1 MADYLYRQQFSGSQ
15 WAERIVVPQP
25 VRLNRHESS
34 EDGAN
39 TDVTPHADVLVETY
53 EPGVSMIKV
62 INSID
67 VPAAASRGS
76 AYVSTATSSAA
87 STITVWREHD
97 KEIAAL
103 GLDAILKMVSATYID
118 GCSLLYWYLSA
129 LFCLTISHYLHC
141 ICRIL
146 LILGCYLPYAVV

>member
-1 MADYLYRQQFSGSQ
+1 M
-15 WAERIVVPQP
+15 VPQP

-76 AYVSTATSSAA
+76 AYVSTATPAA
-87 STITVWREHD
+87 STVAVWREHD

-146 LILGCYLPYAVV
+146 LILGCCLPYAAV